1 MKAKPLNKI
10 LVVLETSVMAP
21 INGDV
26 NSNTRFEMVRPHPK
40 YAVLTSAS
48 NPDAQKSLKNIG
60 KKAAITV
67 VAKAEFPPSYKIQA
81 FASGDN
87 LGLFI
92 PTNSINYIFFSEI
105 SFNQAI

>member
-1 MKAKPLNKI
+1 MQAKPLNKI
-10 LVVLETSVMAP
+10 LVVLETSVIAP
-21 INGDV
+21 MNGDV
-26 NSNTRFEMVRPHPK
+26 NNNTRFDMVRPHPK

-48 NPDAQKSLKNIG
+48 KPVAQKSLKKMG

-92 PTNSINYIFFSEI
+92 PTNSID
-105 SFNQAI
+105 